1 MIKEEMLSASWKGPP
16 PPNKGSGSFD
26 PDENIS
32 FIQKEPLSINY

>member
-1 MIKEEMLSASWKGPP
+1 MIKEEMLSASWKGP

-32 FIQKEPLSINY
+32 FIQKEPLSIN